1 MTAPD
6 IATAPESATSPLVE
20 GMGSPGTHEFIRY
33 FIASAIALVVDAGS
47 LYLLTDVAGLPYLY
61 SGAIAF
67 ILGLTIIYVL
77 SVTWV
82 FDRRVL
88 RDPKAEF
95 LLFAVIGI
103 VGDPK
108 AEFLLFAVIGIVGL
122 GINEA
127 VLWVATDV
135 IGLYYLISK
144 VLSVIFVFS
153 WNFGARKYALFR

>member
-20 GMGSPGTHEFIRY
+20 GIGSPGTHEFIRY

-103 VGDPK
+103 VG
-108 AEFLLFAVIGIVGL
+108 L

>member
-95 LLFAVIGI
+95 LLFAVIG
-103 VGDPK
+103 
-108 AEFLLFAVIGIVGL
+108 FVGL

>member
-103 VGDPK
+103 VG
-108 AEFLLFAVIGIVGL
+108 L

>member
-20 GMGSPGTHEFIRY
+20 GIGSPGTHEFIRY

-67 ILGLTIIYVL
+67 ILGLTVIYVL

-88 RDPKAEF
+88 R
-95 LLFAVIGI
+95 
-103 VGDPK
+103 DPK

>member
-67 ILGLTIIYVL
+67 ILGLTVIYVL

-88 RDPKAEF
+88 R
-95 LLFAVIGI
+95 
-103 VGDPK
+103 DPK

-144 VLSVIFVFS
+144 VLSVILVFS

>member
-67 ILGLTIIYVL
+67 ILGLTVIYVL

-88 RDPKAEF
+88 R
-95 LLFAVIGI
+95 
-103 VGDPK
+103 DPK